1 MNPTRSAI
9 DVVAPDEARRELYES
24 DEHEWIARQIAALQS
39 GRLHEIDRDNLA
51 EFLNEMTT
59 QDRRELRSRF
69 SVLLQHLLKA
79 RMQPAKMYRSWLRTI
94 VHQQNEIRSTFRDI
108 PSIARYAEQLFA
120 DAYSA
125 AVREASA
132 ETGIPSARFPEASP
146 WTVQD
151 ALEFTPALPKAAVPS
166 RGKRI
171 ERKK

>member
-24 DEHEWIARQIAALQS
+24 DEHEWIAQQIAALRS

-51 EFLNEMTT
+51 EFLNEMTIR
-59 QDRRELRSRF
+59 DRRELRSRF

-79 RMQPAKMYRSWLRTI
+79 RMQPAKMSRSWLRTI

-108 PSIARYAEQLFA
+108 PSIAQYAERLFA
-120 DAYSA
+120 DAYPDA
-125 AVREASA
+125 AREAAA
-132 ETGIPSARFPEASP
+132 ETGIPATRFPAASP
-146 WTVQD
+146 WNIEE
-151 ALEFTPALPKAAVPS
+151 ALSFTPAVPKRAAPS

-171 ERKK
+171 ERRK